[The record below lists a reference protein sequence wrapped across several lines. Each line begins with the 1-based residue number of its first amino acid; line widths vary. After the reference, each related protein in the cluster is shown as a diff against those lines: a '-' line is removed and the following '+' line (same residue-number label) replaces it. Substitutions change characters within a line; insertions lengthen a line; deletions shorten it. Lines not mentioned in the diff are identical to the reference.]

1 MNQRR
6 ASQVYEYPLSLR
18 SLRKTR
24 LLHILSTRYLLAK
37 FPAGTSCQS
46 AIACAYTYTRTRASR
61 GNVGARCYRH
71 IDFTPEDADKRGID
85 FSQTRTAPLRLHEI
99 SFKYEWSR
107 SRASPGLGSRAEL
120 WQEEPRS
127 PRSVA
132 HHRFPGL
139 RSTSTEDRSVRSSI
153 NRDQGSI
160 GTADRRQSRRY
171 RRRAEK
177 ATILTSRVLYDRCL
191 SVSSIL
197 SIKLSVLRDIK
208 SRY

>member
-1 MNQRR
+1 M
-6 ASQVYEYPLSLR
+6 R
-18 SLRKTR
+18 SRVRVHT
-24 LLHILSTRYLLAK
+24 HTH
-37 FPAGTSCQS
+37 TH
-46 AIACAYTYTRTRASR
+46 TRASR
-61 GNVGARCYRH
+61 GNVSARCYRH

-120 WQEEPRS
+120 RQEEPRS

-139 RSTSTEDRSVRSSI
+139 RPTSTEDRSVRSSI

-160 GTADRRQSRRY
+160 GIAVKAVVTDGERKRQRYWLPVFFMTVAFQPRRPYQLNFQSC
-171 RRRAEK
+171 
-177 ATILTSRVLYDRCL
+177 ATLNHDIKFGETRKGWIKRKWKDPLGCVLTQA
-191 SVSSIL
+191 SVSIISSGCSL
-197 SIKLSVLRDIK
+197 D
-208 SRY
+208 